1 MTIQIPNR
9 TTQIAP
15 NQIIITTEQGEF
27 LQSYNSMIAAK
38 LDSGKV
44 LLDEEYWDY
53 SNTTGKYRNIFLGED
68 KATTQKK
75 INDGTYVLVN
85 LNK

>member
-9 TTQIAP
+9 TRQIAP
-15 NQIIITTEQGEF
+15 NQIIITNEQGEF